1 MARHLVA
8 ICCWVDQD
16 FLSVTRLTRLTKKWR
31 DRSPGRACSKGRV
44 HCLVSQKF
52 RHGTFIYFYDLL
64 WSCTCT
70 IAKGKMAWT
79 DNCGVSEKVSQQ
91 LCCLH
96 ETLLWMITKNHW
108 TGTVF
113 DKNCSRPK
121 PDLVT
126 GRGKHSW
133 LRWWGLGQWGFH
145 FHVRSLEELG
155 LLAATLLFFQLVWN
169 ETKYAASE
177 ILNANCLPKSKGLRW
192 LSTEFK
198 RLICS
203 EATPIGGYWM
213 ASQPCLVW
221 TDMELPEPIGTWS
234 QRHSDDG

>member
-1 MARHLVA
+1 MWRYGTTSCCYLLLGRPRLPFGHPTHPTHQKVARSQPWQGL
-8 ICCWVDQD
+8 QQGESPL
-16 FLSVTRLTRLTKKWR
+16 LSFTEVQTW
-31 DRSPGRACSKGRV
+31 
-44 HCLVSQKF
+44 
-52 RHGTFIYFYDLL
+52 YFYILL

-70 IAKGKMAWT
+70 IAKGKMVWT

-113 DKNCSRPK
+113 DKNFSRPK

-192 LSTEFK
+192 LSTESNVWFTA
-198 RLICS
+198 RLH
-203 EATPIGGYWM
+203 P
-213 ASQPCLVW
+213 LVDIEW
-221 TDMELPEPIGTWS
+221 RVNPAWFGQTWS
-234 QRHSDDG
+234 FQNP